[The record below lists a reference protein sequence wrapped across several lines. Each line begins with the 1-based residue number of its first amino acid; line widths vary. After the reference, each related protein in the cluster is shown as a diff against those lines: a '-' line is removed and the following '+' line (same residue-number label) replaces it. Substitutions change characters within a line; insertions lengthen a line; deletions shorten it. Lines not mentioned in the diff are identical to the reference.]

1 MWYGFVYVV
10 IMVRKNL
17 CPLDH
22 IAQMGAQPPIG
33 KPFTEGSQKLGTEA
47 WGRDRV

>member
-17 CPLDH
+17 FPLDDN
-22 IAQMGAQPPIG
+22 ARMGTQPPKG
-33 KPFTEGSQKLGTEA
+33 EQFTEDSQKLGTGA
-47 WGRDRV
+47 WGRDRE